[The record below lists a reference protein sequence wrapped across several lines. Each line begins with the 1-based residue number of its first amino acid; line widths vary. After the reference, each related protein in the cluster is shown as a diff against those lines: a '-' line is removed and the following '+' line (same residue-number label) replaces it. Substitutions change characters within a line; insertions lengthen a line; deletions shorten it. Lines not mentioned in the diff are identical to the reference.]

1 MTSIKSYTNLN
12 KIINFYFVWLKANK
26 QNYSPEL
33 IESLKKDPVLITL
46 SLIWLNK
53 KAEDIIQF
61 QTNRYF
67 LDALNIKSLPNQQE
81 IKTFISKIEFSNF
94 LENNNNN
101 NNNNNSNLESLGYY
115 LIEQFNSSV
124 GIDLSVKKKWDSSKK
139 NFYEKNGYVVIPDVI
154 SNLECDDYRDTI
166 IKIAKYEVI
175 NKEAYFYG
183 FNNNFQRIYN
193 LINKSQKLG
202 KLLTLPI
209 VTHIMNDLFDQGHL
223 A

>member
-46 SLIWLNK
+46 SLIWINK

-94 LENNNNN
+94 LENNN

-154 SNLECDDYRDTI
+154 SNSECDDYRDTI

-175 NKEAYFYG
+175 NKEA
-183 FNNNFQRIYN
+183 
-193 LINKSQKLG
+193 
-202 KLLTLPI
+202 
-209 VTHIMNDLFDQGHL
+209 
-223 A
+223 